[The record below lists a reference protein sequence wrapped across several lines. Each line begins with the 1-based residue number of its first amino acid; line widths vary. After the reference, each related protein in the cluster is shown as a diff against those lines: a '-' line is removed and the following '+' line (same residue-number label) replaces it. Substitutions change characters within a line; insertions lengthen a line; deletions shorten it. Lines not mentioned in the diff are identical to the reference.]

1 MNKLLFAAC
10 VALVCGTLV
19 AALMSV
25 GGPGHARMEKR
36 DAQRAQDLLALGE
49 FYRCT
54 LPAGADTETGVAP
67 SPKHCS
73 GKQQAP
79 TAKDPLTGQPYEMTR
94 KGERGFEVCATFEL
108 EDEDRNTVP
117 YFKQQI
123 KRTGKQGCAVY
134 ERHAATGIWERI

>member
-1 MNKLLFAAC
+1 MNRLLFIAC
-10 VALVCGTLV
+10 AALVG
-19 AALMSV
+19 AAVIAGLTVV

-36 DAQRAQDLLALGE
+36 DNQRAQDLLALGE
-49 FYRCT
+49 YYRCT
-54 LPAGADTETGVAP
+54 LPAGADAQTGVAP

-73 GKQQAP
+73 GKDQAP
-79 TAKDPLTGQPYEMTR
+79 TAKDPLTGKPYEMTR
-94 KGERGFEVCATFEL
+94 SNERGFEVCARFEL

-123 KRTGKQGCAVY
+123 KRTGKRGCVVY